1 MKKITEF
8 FRTSPLKGWDMVV
21 HLLGTVV
28 LITFFIGGGIWYA
41 VANEPDIEGIG
52 FVIIGVYFLSVCIWK
67 TNPELCEKKFFILLK
82 KLREFWKKFRDSW
95 IQEIPDSSG
104 PNHLIDH

>member
-1 MKKITEF
+1 MKKIIEF

-21 HLLGTVV
+21 HLIGSAILVA
-28 LITFFIGGGIWYA
+28 FFVGGGIWYA

-52 FVIIGVYFLSVCIWK
+52 FIAVGVYFLSVCIWK
-67 TNPELCEKKFFILLK
+67 TNPEICEKKFFIFSGK
-82 KLREFWKKFRDSW
+82 WKTFWKNIKDNW
-95 IQEIPDSSG
+95 IEKIPDDSK